1 MYKSLVSLAV
11 VASVSA
17 PTAMA
22 AEEGQN
28 LERIQVVGSRIAL
41 RTATDSPT
49 PVDIITSEQLEAT
62 GITETAKALQ
72 FAAPSYSFPFSSITD
87 GSDAV
92 RPASLRG
99 MSPDHTLVLV
109 NGKRRH
115 GSALV
120 HLSGTVG
127 KGSSNVDLNAIP
139 MTAIKRIEILRDGAS
154 ALYGSDAIAGVINV
168 VLKDSDEGGSI
179 STQVGQTYEGDGEQV
194 RVGVNQGF
202 SISDDGFV
210 NVSLEAHQKNST
222 NRAGLDPRQQYPTL
236 ADGSLDPRE
245 ETFDRLNHH
254 VGDSDYDNYGLFAN
268 AEQAISDTSKVYAFG
283 GVSKRNSTSGAFYRR
298 ALDSRNI
305 IEVYPDGYLP
315 LISPEI
321 IDYSFLL
328 GYDVEI
334 GKWTIDASA
343 GYGSNSFEYN
353 VENTINASL
362 GPTSPTDFYAGT
374 LSNSELN
381 LIKMEKFIKL
391 LKNVLLLDCYIK
403 ANSKN

>member
-168 VLKDSDEGGSI
+168 VLKDSDEGG
-179 STQVGQTYEGDGEQV
+179 
-194 RVGVNQGF
+194 
-202 SISDDGFV
+202 
-210 NVSLEAHQKNST
+210 
-222 NRAGLDPRQQYPTL
+222 
-236 ADGSLDPRE
+236 
-245 ETFDRLNHH
+245 
-254 VGDSDYDNYGLFAN
+254 
-268 AEQAISDTSKVYAFG
+268 
-283 GVSKRNSTSGAFYRR
+283 
-298 ALDSRNI
+298 
-305 IEVYPDGYLP
+305 YLR
-315 LISPEI
+315 
-321 IDYSFLL
+321 
-328 GYDVEI
+328 
-334 GKWTIDASA
+334 
-343 GYGSNSFEYN
+343 
-353 VENTINASL
+353 
-362 GPTSPTDFYAGT
+362 
-374 LSNSELN
+374 
-381 LIKMEKFIKL
+381 
-391 LKNVLLLDCYIK
+391 C
-403 ANSKN
+403 